1 MHTDQCDFT
10 CSILLNCPLEFEG
23 GGVKYDID
31 DLVYYSNKGDMIL
44 HSRNAKHS
52 GLEITKGKRYVL
64 IFFLI
69 VK

>member
-1 MHTDQCDFT
+1 MHTDKCDFT
-10 CSILLNCPLEFEG
+10 CSILLNSPLEFEG
-23 GGVKYDID
+23 GSVKYEID

-44 HSRNAKHS
+44 HSRNAEHS